1 MSEEYDV
8 IVFGAGVAGLW
19 IGNRLTQAGYNV
31 IVIEKETLGGS
42 QTMASQ
48 GMIHGGQKYL
58 LQGIVTEHAAAAAR
72 MPPRWQASIEGRG
85 EVDLTSV
92 EVLSETQVMWPAGS
106 LLTRGAVRAAAA
118 RVNAE
123 CRRIEKNNYPEP
135 LRLHKLQGAVYGLP
149 EKVLDVRSLVLALAR
164 DLDGRILRGEI
175 TDLNRAGAVT
185 ISGRS
190 LRARLIVFAAGA
202 GNEQALRMLGIGQ
215 RLTQRRPL
223 RQVMVRPLPYALFG
237 HGIATGAQPR
247 VTVTS
252 HAIGAGKYVW
262 YLGGGVAEK
271 GAKME
276 TAAALRFAASEL
288 ERIFPAISWD
298 EKEWATW
305 YGERAEPLDEKG
317 RLPAAPVV
325 HQWGCVLF
333 GWPTKLTFV
342 PALSDAVLKRLGGI
356 SPSLKSP
363 PPRLPPAELGVY
375 PWEAASWQT
384 LP

>member
-19 IGNRLTQAGYNV
+19 IANRLTQAGYNV
-31 IVIEKETLGGS
+31 IVVEKEKLGSG

-58 LQGIVTEHAAAAAR
+58 LQGVLTPHAVAAAT

-92 EVLSETQVMWPAGS
+92 EILSEEQVMWPAGS
-106 LLTRGAVRAAAA
+106 LVSRGAVRAAAA

-123 CRRIEKNNYPEP
+123 CRKIETNDHPEP
-135 LRLHKLQGAVYGLP
+135 LRLHKLQGPVYALP
-149 EKVLDVRSLVLALAR
+149 EKVLEVRSLVLALAR
-164 DLDGRILRGEI
+164 DLDGRILRGEV
-175 TDLNRAGAVT
+175 TDLTAEGVVT
-185 ISGRS
+185 VSARS
-190 LRARLIVFAAGA
+190 LCARLIVFAAGA
-202 GNEQALRMLGIGQ
+202 GNEQALHMLGIGQ

-237 HGIATGAQPR
+237 HGVAMGAQPR

-252 HAIGAGKYVW
+252 HAIGGGEYVW

-271 GAKME
+271 GAKMDK
-276 TAAALRFAASEL
+276 AAALRFAASEL
-288 ERIFPAISWD
+288 EHMFPAIPWSD
-298 EKEWATW
+298 KEWATW
-305 YGERAEPLDEKG
+305 YGERAEPIDENG

-325 HQWGCVLF
+325 RQWGCVLF
-333 GWPTKLTFV
+333 AWPTKLTFV
-342 PALSDAVLKRLGGI
+342 PALSDAVLGRFKDI
-356 SPSLKSP
+356 PPAAKSP
-363 PPRLPPAELGVY
+363 PPPLPVAEVGAY
-375 PWEAASWQT
+375 PWEVASWQT
-384 LP
+384 VA